1 MNHIQREL
9 SYIGKN
15 FTESKLKE
23 SLNIISVNS
32 IIGLE
37 DKNEVA
43 NNNLD
48 LTSLL
53 ESFSST
59 ELAISNIVDLTVN
72 ISDNEERDS
81 DTILA

>member
-81 DTILA
+81 NTISA